1 VSYQS
6 LSEAVCDLEKT
17 GQLRRISCEVDA
29 HLELAAIQRRA
40 WQAQSPALLF
50 TNIKGCRFPV
60 AANLFGTLP
69 RARFLLRHGL
79 RAVEQA
85 MKVRAEPW
93 TLLKAPLR
101 TLDLGL
107 RALHLIPR
115 RRSSAPVLAC
125 RCTLAE
131 LPQQV
136 SWPLDG
142 GPFVTLPLVYTEHPA
157 KPGWL
162 GSNLGMYR
170 VQLAGNRY
178 GPHEVGLHY
187 QIHRGIGV
195 HHAAAVER
203 GQDLPVRVLVGG
215 PPALML
221 AAVMPLPEGM
231 PELALAGLLAGRRLT
246 LAQGTVGEADFC
258 IRGRVRPGR
267 TLPEGPFGDH
277 LGYYS
282 LQHDFPV
289 LEVEEVT
296 HRPGAIWPITSV
308 GRPPQ
313 EDTVFGELIHELT
326 GPVIPAVLPGVKAVH
341 AVDAAGV
348 HPLLLAQASERY
360 TPYASRKRPQE
371 ILTAACAILSQG
383 QLSLAKYLWICAAE
397 DDPSLR
403 ISDIPAF
410 FRHMLERADWRRDLH
425 FHTQTTID
433 TLDYS
438 GGALNQGSKLV
449 VAAVGPPTRELT
461 SQLPEIRRPL
471 KLVMPGVAVVSGE
484 GPPSELAEALDGLAL
499 VSWVDD
505 VEFAA
510 ASLANWLWVT
520 FTRSDPARDVHGA
533 RARTEN
539 KHWGCEG
546 TLLIDARSKPHHA
559 PPLEEDPEV
568 VRRIE
573 ALAAPGQPLQGLF

>member
-1 VSYQS
+1 MAYAS
-6 LSEAVCDLEKT
+6 LREAVEDLERA
-17 GQLRRISCEVDA
+17 GQLRRIECEIDA

-40 WQAQSPALLF
+40 WQAQGPALLF
-50 TNIKGCRFPV
+50 TNVKSCRFPV

-93 TLLKAPLR
+93 SLVKWPLS

-107 RALHLIPR
+107 RALHLLPQR
-115 RRSSAPVLAC
+115 RRTAPVLAC

-142 GPFVTLPLVYTEHPA
+142 GPFVTLPLVYTEDPGR
-157 KPGWL
+157 PGWL
-162 GSNLGMYR
+162 RSNLGMYR

-178 GPHEVGLHY
+178 GPAEVGLHY

-203 GQDLPVRVLVGG
+203 GQDLPVSVLVGG

-221 AAVMPLPEGM
+221 SAVMPLPEGM

-246 LAQGTVGEADFC
+246 LARGAVGEADFC

-282 LQHDFPV
+282 LQHEFPV

-296 HRPGAIWPITSV
+296 HRPGAIWPVTSV

-360 TPYASRKRPQE
+360 TPYAERKRPQE
-371 ILTAACAILSQG
+371 LLTAACAILGQG

-397 DDPSLR
+397 DDPGLR
-403 ISDIPAF
+403 ISDIRAF
-410 FRHMLERADWRRDLH
+410 FRHVLARADWRRDLH

-438 GGALNQGSKLV
+438 GDALNQGSKLV
-449 VAAVGPPTRELT
+449 VAAVGPPIRELAET
-461 SQLPEIRRPL
+461 VPEIRRPVR
-471 KLVMPGVAVVSGE
+471 LVMPGVAVVSGE
-484 GPPSELAEALDGLAL
+484 GPPSELAERLGQMAL

-505 VEFAA
+505 VDFAA
-510 ASLANWLWVT
+510 ASLENWLWVT

-533 RARTEN
+533 RERIVN
-539 KHWGCEG
+539 KHWGCEAP
-546 TLLIDARSKPHHA
+546 LLIDARRKPHHA